1 MVAKSPLPNKVT
13 FIGSWDLDLFGSWRG
28 GGRVGVR
35 VSIIKLLY
43 LSFTEME
50 EIAGTAGGG

>member
-28 GGRVGVR
+28 WGGKE
-35 VSIIKLLY
+35 VSIIKLLH